1 MRKAI
6 LATVGA
12 TILISAPAM
21 SQEAVGGP
29 YVGVIV
35 GLDSVGLDVDTVGSG
50 SDEGVMYGVV
60 AGFDA
65 PIARSFLLGL
75 EGEANQ
81 SETGE
86 GVNDV
91 LVAGDRAELNAG
103 RDLYLGARL
112 VGTLSGYGKVFVK
125 AGYTN
130 AKVSLSYDDGTTV
143 TGESATLDGYRI
155 GGGFEFGLTETV
167 SVRTEYRYSDYG
179 QFSYQGLATGVSADR
194 HQGVVGLIASF

>member
-6 LATVGA
+6 LATVAA
-12 TILISAPAM
+12 TIFVSAPAL
-21 SQEAVGGP
+21 SQEADGGP
-29 YVGVIV
+29 YVGLIV
-35 GLDSVGLDVDTVGSG
+35 GFDSVGLDVETVGSG
-50 SDEGVMYGVV
+50 SDEGVMYGAV

-65 PIARSFLLGL
+65 PIASSFLLGL
-75 EGEANQ
+75 EAEANQ
-81 SETGE
+81 SETGQ

-91 LVAGDRAELNAG
+91 LVVGDRAELNAG

-112 VGTLSGYGKVFVK
+112 VGMLSGYGKVFVK

-155 GGGFEFGLTETV
+155 GGGFEFGLTEMV

-179 QFSYQGLATGVSADR
+179 QFSYQGFATGVSADR